1 MYKVNKEELYRYMFY
16 FIFFSFLGWVF
27 ETTVMFIETGN
38 FHERGFLF
46 IQEYFSKDISIL
58 DYTHTLNFPLIL
70 GLPVIGMYGLGG
82 IIAIFLL
89 KHLSNNLIKVFIL
102 GMIYMTIFELVG
114 SYWCEYILKQVPWDY
129 SKNMFNFQGRI
140 CLSSTIAWGALCV
153 LMLKY
158 IEPVVYQLHLRLS
171 SKKYYHIVLIV
182 LMLYVFVCASVR
194 YFIPVLMNYI

>member
-1 MYKVNKEELYRYMFY
+1 MNKVNKEELYRYMFY